1 MAATHTR
8 RSAASGVFLI
18 IVIAVFLLSA
28 ALFALLVSMGRLH
41 ASEKA
46 EDVTEAVSVTLAD
59 LELVQDAMLSDNPT
73 AILQPVTQQIVDHS
87 DVDFITIMTP
97 EGVRV
102 THPIPEEIGQQ
113 YTGVIPEEPTIA
125 VGTFMGQLGESLRTI
140 VPIQVDGEVVG
151 WVATGQ
157 TLVTISEEALKQ
169 LPISIVAFVVLLAFG
184 ILVAVLARRMIWKLA
199 GDLPA
204 SEIRSTITARES
216 IRTLSDA
223 LRSQTHEYRNR
234 MHTAVGLLE
243 LERSSEA
250 VQLLTQT
257 EQQSQFLLDFVD
269 AHDRLDPAIISLLLG
284 KASQAKERGIEWS
297 MEVAPDTPRSVLGA
311 VDCVAVVGNILDNAM
326 DAAMDSATS
335 TVAND
340 TAATGTVTTGAAV
353 TDTVATG
360 TEAPWVEV
368 SLHASVS
375 GDLEIVVMDSG
386 DGIPEDLRE
395 RVLDPG
401 FSTKPAGSAGRGVG
415 LALVTQVLAGVGG
428 ELELATELPMT
439 VTVRIPAARAP
450 GPGTTGIGTSSIAT
464 SNVAN
469 SGTGTSTAASS
480 ETGDAS

>member
-1 MAATHTR
+1 MRATHTR
-8 RSAASGVFLI
+8 KSAASRVFLI

-28 ALFALLVSMGRLH
+28 ALFVLLVSMGRLH

-59 LELVQDAMLSDNPT
+59 LELVQDAMQTEDPT
-73 AILQPVTQQIVDHS
+73 ATLQPVTQQIVDHS

-97 EGVRV
+97 DGVRV

-113 YTGVIPEEPTIA
+113 YTGAIPAEPTIA

-140 VPIQVDGEVVG
+140 VPIQVDGEVIG

-169 LPISIVAFVVLLAFG
+169 LPVSIVAFVVLLAFG
-184 ILVAVLARRMIWKLA
+184 LLVAMLARRMIWSLA

-250 VQLLTQT
+250 VELLTQT
-257 EQQSQFLLDFVD
+257 DQQSQLLLDFV
-269 AHDRLDPAIISLLLG
+269 AAQDRLDPAIISLLIG
-284 KASQAKERGIEWS
+284 KSSQAKERGIDWS
-297 MEVAPDTPRSVLGA
+297 VEVAPDTPRSVLEP
-311 VDCVAVVGNILDNAM
+311 VDSVAVVGNILDNAM
-326 DAAMDSATS
+326 DASVS
-335 TVAND
+335 
-340 TAATGTVTTGAAV
+340 GS
-353 TDTVATG
+353 
-360 TEAPWVEV
+360 EAPWVEV
-368 SLHASVS
+368 SLHASD
-375 GDLEIVVMDSG
+375 GGRLEIVVMDSG

-395 RVLDPG
+395 RVFEPG
-401 FSTKPAGSAGRGVG
+401 FSTKSASSAGRGVG
-415 LALVTQVLAGVGG
+415 LTLVKQVLDSVGG
-428 ELELATELPMT
+428 ELEIATDLPMT
-439 VTVRIPAARAP
+439 VTVRIPAA
-450 GPGTTGIGTSSIAT
+450 G
-464 SNVAN
+464 
-469 SGTGTSTAASS
+469 
-480 ETGDAS
+480 GDA

>member
-1 MAATHTR
+1 MATTR
-8 RSAASGVFLI
+8 TRKSAASRVFVI

-28 ALFALLVSMGRLH
+28 ALFALLVTMGRHL

-59 LELVQDAMLSDNPT
+59 LELVQDAMLSDDPT

-97 EGVRV
+97 VGVRV
-102 THPIPEEIGQQ
+102 THPLPEQIGQP
-113 YTGVIPEEPTIA
+113 YTGAIPEEPTIA
-125 VGTFMGQLGESLRTI
+125 VGIFMGQLGESLRTI

-169 LPISIVAFVVLLAFG
+169 LPVSIIAFVVLLAFG

-243 LERSSEA
+243 LERRSEA
-250 VQLLTQT
+250 VELLTQT
-257 EQQSQFLLDFVD
+257 DQQRQLLLDFVD

-326 DAAMDSATS
+326 DAASSASANATS
-335 TVAND
+335 GAGATASESAN
-340 TAATGTVTTGAAV
+340 
-353 TDTVATG
+353 
-360 TEAPWVEV
+360 ESPWVEV
-368 SLHASVS
+368 SLHASDA

-386 DGIPEDLRE
+386 EGVPEALRE
-395 RVLDPG
+395 RVLEPG
-401 FSTKPAGSAGRGVG
+401 F
-415 LALVTQVLAGVGG
+415 
-428 ELELATELPMT
+428 
-439 VTVRIPAARAP
+439 
-450 GPGTTGIGTSSIAT
+450 
-464 SNVAN
+464 
-469 SGTGTSTAASS
+469 
-480 ETGDAS
+480 